1 MSDMGETAGPPA
13 DTPAAAASRATAAAV
28 TAPTGSGT
36 PENSGASKE
45 AGTPGWGGGN
55 RLVVA
60 AGVSALGDGL
70 RATALPLLAV
80 THTTDPTLLALVTV
94 AGTVPML
101 LSPLAGVAADRWP
114 RRGLMVWLDVGRA
127 VIVGLVALLVWSE
140 SFDLAM
146 LYVAAFLLGV
156 GETVFGITAQAYLP
170 EVVPEARLT
179 AANGRLQAV
188 QLIFLDTVG
197 QPLGGVLFALSAA
210 LPFLLDAA
218 SFAIGVVVLLT
229 VHALSTSAARSAAA
243 RPADSGPAP
252 RQPGWGEMVRDGFR
266 YLRGDRLLLLLAV
279 MLGWLNFFFVGVSAI
294 LVLYVLDVLDLGKTA
309 YGFFLA
315 VAALGGLVGG
325 LTASRLRERFG
336 TFPVVSAS
344 LLALGAACLLMG
356 LVHHP
361 LVGVVGF
368 FALNLAVVV
377 YQALTVAFRQT
388 TVAHEVIG
396 RINGVYRLI
405 GTGGAPLG
413 AVCAGLVAGQT
424 AIWTPFVVSGAALML
439 LAAVTWRPLRRLGGT
454 RGDEAGS

>member
-1 MSDMGETAGPPA
+1 MSKVGDAAGPPA
-13 DTPAAAASRATAAAV
+13 DTIVLEQAR
-28 TAPTGSGT
+28 
-36 PENSGASKE
+36 
-45 AGTPGWGGGN
+45 GWGGGN
-55 RLVVA
+55 RLIAA

-80 THTTDPTLLALVTV
+80 TYTTKPVLLALVTV

-114 RRGLMVWLDVGRA
+114 RRALMVWLDLGRA
-127 VIVGLVALLVWSE
+127 VIVGLLTLLIWTE
-140 SFDLAM
+140 SADLAV
-146 LYVAAFLLGV
+146 LYAAAFLLGV
-156 GETVFGITAQAYLP
+156 GETAFGITAQSYLP

-179 AANGRLQAV
+179 SANGRLQAV

-197 QPLGGVLFALSAA
+197 QPLGGLLFAVSAA

-218 SFAIGVVVLLT
+218 SFAIGVMVLLT
-229 VHALSTSAARSAAA
+229 VHSLSASAAKPAAKSAAGTGTG
-243 RPADSGPAP
+243 SAP
-252 RQPGWGEMVRDGFR
+252 KPPGWGEMVRDGFR
-266 YLRGDRLLLLLAV
+266 YLRGDRLLMLLAV
-279 MLGWLNFFFVGVSAI
+279 MLGWLNFFFAGVSAI
-294 LVLYVLDVLDLGKTA
+294 LVLYVLEVLGLGEMA

-336 TFPVVSAS
+336 TFPVVSAA
-344 LLALGAACLLMG
+344 LVALGAACLLMG
-356 LVHHP
+356 LVHN
-361 LVGVVGF
+361 LVAGVAGF
-368 FALNLAVVV
+368 FALNLAAVV

-388 TVAHEVIG
+388 TVAREVIG

-424 AIWTPFVVSGAALML
+424 EVWTPFVVSGIALLL
-439 LAAVTWRPLRRLGGT
+439 LAAVTWRPLRRLGGP
-454 RGDEAGS
+454 RGAEAGG

>member
-1 MSDMGETAGPPA
+1 MRPDAGPVDA
-13 DTPAAAASRATAAAV
+13 ESRSV
-28 TAPTGSGT
+28 
-36 PENSGASKE
+36 PERA
-45 AGTPGWGGGN
+45 PGWGGGN
-55 RLVVA
+55 RLIAA

-80 THTTDPTLLALVTV
+80 TYTTDPALLALVTV

-114 RRGLMVWLDVGRA
+114 RRGLMVWLDLGRA
-127 VIVGLVALLVWSE
+127 VVVGLVALLVWTE
-140 SFDLAM
+140 SADLAV

-179 AANGRLQAV
+179 SANGRLQAV

-197 QPLGGVLFALSAA
+197 QPLGGLLFAVSAA

-218 SFAIGVVVLLT
+218 SFAIGVMVLLT
-229 VHALSTSAARSAAA
+229 VQSMSASAAKPAATSAAGTGAGSA
-243 RPADSGPAP
+243 PK
-252 RQPGWGEMVRDGFR
+252 QPGWGEMVRDGFR
-266 YLRGDRLLLLLAV
+266 YLRGDRLLMLLAV
-279 MLGWLNFFFVGVSAI
+279 MLGWLNFFFAGVSAI
-294 LVLYVLDVLDLGKTA
+294 LVLYVLEVLGLGKTA

-315 VAALGGLVGG
+315 VAALGGLLGG
-325 LTASRLRERFG
+325 LAASRLRERFG
-336 TFPVVSAS
+336 TFPMVSTA
-344 LLALGAACLLMG
+344 LVALGAACLLMG
-356 LVHHP
+356 LVHNP
-361 LVGVVGF
+361 VAGVAGF
-368 FALNLAVVV
+368 FVLNLAAVV

-388 TVAHEVIG
+388 TVPREVIG

-424 AIWTPFVVSGAALML
+424 EVWTPFVVSGAALVL
-439 LAAVTWRPLRRLGGT
+439 LAAVTWRPLRRLGGP
-454 RGDEAGS
+454 RGAEAEG

>member
-1 MSDMGETAGPPA
+1 MGDAAGSPA
-13 DTPAAAASRATAAAV
+13 DTPDVAEAAAAPVDAERSAVQERAR
-28 TAPTGSGT
+28 
-36 PENSGASKE
+36 
-45 AGTPGWGGGN
+45 GWGGGN
-55 RLVVA
+55 RLIAA

-80 THTTDPTLLALVTV
+80 TYTTDPALLALVTV

-114 RRGLMVWLDVGRA
+114 RRALMVWLDVGRA
-127 VIVGLVALLVWSE
+127 VIVGLVALLVWTE
-140 SFDLAM
+140 SADLAV
-146 LYVAAFLLGV
+146 LYAAAFLLGV

-197 QPLGGVLFALSAA
+197 QPLGGLLFAVSAA

-218 SFAIGVVVLLT
+218 SFAIGVMVLLT
-229 VHALSTSAARSAAA
+229 VQSLSASAAKSAATSAAGTGTGIGTGSA
-243 RPADSGPAP
+243 PK
-252 RQPGWGEMVRDGFR
+252 QPGWGEMVRDGFR
-266 YLRGDRLLLLLAV
+266 YLRGDRLLMLLAV
-279 MLGWLNFFFVGVSAI
+279 MLGWLNFFFAGVSAI
-294 LVLYVLDVLDLGKTA
+294 LVLYVLEVLDLGKTA

-325 LTASRLRERFG
+325 LAASRLRERFG
-336 TFPVVSAS
+336 TFPVVSTA

-356 LVHHP
+356 LVHNP
-361 LVGVVGF
+361 VAGVAGF
-368 FALNLAVVV
+368 FALNLAAVV

-388 TVAHEVIG
+388 TVPREVIG

-424 AIWTPFVVSGAALML
+424 EVWTPFVVSGAALLL
-439 LAAVTWRPLRRLGGT
+439 LAAVTWRPLQRLGGQ
-454 RGDEAGS
+454 RGAEAGS

>member
-1 MSDMGETAGPPA
+1 MSNVDDAAGSPA
-13 DTPAAAASRATAAAV
+13 DTPDVAEAEAAPADAERRAV
-28 TAPTGSGT
+28 
-36 PENSGASKE
+36 PEGARGRDG
-45 AGTPGWGGGN
+45 AN
-55 RLVVA
+55 RLIAA

-80 THTTDPTLLALVTV
+80 TYTTDPALLALVTV

-114 RRGLMVWLDVGRA
+114 RRSLMVWLDVGRA
-127 VIVGLVALLVWSE
+127 VIVGLVALLVWTE
-140 SFDLAM
+140 SADLAV

-179 AANGRLQAV
+179 SANGRLQAV

-197 QPLGGVLFALSAA
+197 QPLGGLLFAVSAA

-218 SFAIGVVVLLT
+218 SFAIGVMVLLT
-229 VHALSTSAARSAAA
+229 VHSLSASAAKSAPTSAAGTGTGSA
-243 RPADSGPAP
+243 PKP
-252 RQPGWGEMVRDGFR
+252 PGWGEMVRDGFR
-266 YLRGDRLLLLLAV
+266 YLRGDRLLMLLAV
-279 MLGWLNFFFVGVSAI
+279 MLGWLNFFFAGVSAI
-294 LVLYVLDVLDLGKTA
+294 LVLYVLEVLGLGKTA

-315 VAALGGLVGG
+315 VAALGGLIGG
-325 LTASRLRERFG
+325 LAASRLRERFG
-336 TFPVVSAS
+336 TFPVVSAA
-344 LLALGAACLLMG
+344 LVALGAACLLMG
-356 LVHHP
+356 LVHNP
-361 LVGVVGF
+361 VAGVAGF
-368 FALNLAVVV
+368 FALNLAAVV

-388 TVAHEVIG
+388 TVAREVIG

-424 AIWTPFVVSGAALML
+424 EVWTPFVVSGAALLL
-439 LAAVTWRPLRRLGGT
+439 LAAVTWGPLRRLGGP
-454 RGDEAGS
+454 RGAEAGG

>member
-1 MSDMGETAGPPA
+1 MSNVGDAAGSPA
-13 DTPAAAASRATAAAV
+13 DTPDVAEAAAAPVDAERGAV
-28 TAPTGSGT
+28 
-36 PENSGASKE
+36 PEREG
-45 AGTPGWGGGN
+45 GWGGAN
-55 RLVVA
+55 RLITA

-80 THTTDPTLLALVTV
+80 TYTTKPALLALVTV

-114 RRGLMVWLDVGRA
+114 RRGLMVWLDLGRA
-127 VIVGLVALLVWSE
+127 VIVGLLALLVWSE
-140 SFDLAM
+140 SAGLAV

-188 QLIFLDTVG
+188 QLVFLDTVG
-197 QPLGGVLFALSAA
+197 QPLGGLLFAVSAA
-210 LPFLLDAA
+210 LPFFLDAA
-218 SFAIGVVVLLT
+218 SFAIGVMVLLT
-229 VHALSTSAARSAAA
+229 VHSLSVSAAKSAATSAVGTGTGSA
-243 RPADSGPAP
+243 PKP
-252 RQPGWGEMVRDGFR
+252 PGWGEMVRDGFR
-266 YLRGDRLLLLLAV
+266 YLRGDRLLMLLAV
-279 MLGWLNFFFVGVSAI
+279 MLGWLNFFFAGVSAI
-294 LVLYVLDVLDLGKTA
+294 LVLYVLEVLGLGKTA

-325 LTASRLRERFG
+325 LAASRLRERFG
-336 TFPVVSAS
+336 TFPVVSTA
-344 LLALGAACLLMG
+344 LMTLGAACLLMG
-356 LVHHP
+356 LVHNP
-361 LVGVVGF
+361 VAAVAGF
-368 FALNLAVVV
+368 FALNLAAVV

-388 TVAHEVIG
+388 TVAREVIG

-424 AIWTPFVVSGAALML
+424 EIWTPFVVSGAALLL
-439 LAAVTWRPLRRLGGT
+439 LAAVTWRPLRRLGGP
-454 RGDEAGS
+454 RGAEAGG